1 MLGNARLKP
10 SATTL
15 STLYTATADC
25 VISSISICNLGGTA
39 TTFRVAV
46 RPLGVSIDDSNYLYY
61 DLPIDGNDTFILTG
75 GVVLKNTDVISVYS
89 GNANLAYNLFY
100 TT

>member
-1 MLGNARLKP
+1 MLGNARIKP

-15 STLYTATADC
+15 STLFTASADC
-25 VISSISICNLGGTA
+25 VISSISICNIGATA
-39 TTFRVAV
+39 TTFRMAV
-46 RPLGVSIDDSNYLYY
+46 RPLGEGIDNSHYLYY

-75 GVVLKNTDVISVYS
+75 GIVLKNTDIISVYS
-89 GNANLAYNLFY
+89 GNANLSYNLFY